1 MTLSQY
7 FRAAVCMVIAGSVIS
22 VDDVRSADPPLIV
35 RDVNV
40 GYVSRGMSNDR
51 SAFRSTLPAV
61 LLSQRPSPPKPS
73 DGVPQPLGIITFE
86 GTPSDDVDVL
96 LEYDNSTRI
105 MARWPHTEMRST
117 RTLWQK
123 MKLVASSTPPSTPFP
138 ATSWL
143 NPLRNADRLSIEF
156 DRRTEKFLLY
166 DMAVKSPTTIELEAT
181 ETGYKARN
189 LGATV
194 SHDFTVYRP
203 TGNGKYRAAYA
214 KEVPGL
220 TKDSSKPTKAAS
232 TEATKPAAAKQ
243 PQQGV
248 VAQAFEGLAVAI
260 AGQPPKPGNKN
271 APAEGQPAPAP
282 PNSPQHD
289 ITWSGPE
296 KSVDELLAEWKPL
309 LSAQGL
315 GDAEIAHVQS
325 ILKERAFDKDSARV
339 VYRLDQAAIDKLVPL
354 EVSPQPDKV
363 ARVWLVI
370 YDGADPEIKT
380 RIAKLIAQL
389 GDASYDK
396 RMEAKAELLKL
407 GPTAVPQLNA
417 EKSNKDAEIAFRVD
431 EILEEVQNPSDPNAN
446 QQIGIE
452 VIEN

>member
-7 FRAAVCMVIAGSVIS
+7 VRAVVCAMIAGSAVS
-22 VDDVRSADPPLIV
+22 VGTVYSADPPLVV

-40 GYVSRGMSNDR
+40 GFVARGISNDR

-73 DGVPQPLGIITFE
+73 DAVPQPLGVITFE
-86 GTPSDDVDVL
+86 GSPSEDLDVL
-96 LEYDNSTRI
+96 LEYENSTRV

-123 MKLVASSTPPSTPFP
+123 LKLVAPSSPPSTAFP

-143 NPLRNADRLSIEF
+143 NPLRNADRLGIEF
-156 DRRTEKFLLY
+156 DRRTEKFILY
-166 DMAVKSPTTIELEAT
+166 DMTVKSPTSIDLEAT

-189 LGATV
+189 LGGSV
-194 SHDFTVYRP
+194 IHDFTVYRP

-220 TKDSSKPTKAAS
+220 AKESPKPSNAAPP
-232 TEATKPAAAKQ
+232 EAAKPAAAKQ

-260 AGQPPKPGNKN
+260 AGQPPRPGNKN
-271 APAEGQPAPAP
+271 APGGGQPAPPP

-296 KSVDELLAEWKPL
+296 KSVEELIAEWKPL
-309 LSAQGL
+309 LAAQGL

-339 VYRLDQAAIDKLVPL
+339 VYRLDPAAIDKLMPM
-354 EVSPQPDKV
+354 EVSPQPDKI

-380 RIAKLIAQL
+380 RIANLIAQL
-389 GDASYDK
+389 GDTSYDK

-407 GPTAVPQLNA
+407 GPTAVPQLNT

-431 EILEEVQNPSDPNAN
+431 EILEELQSPAD
-446 QQIGIE
+446 QQGKPPIGID
-452 VIEN
+452 VIVN